1 MNQIQMAINVAG
13 SATALAKALGV
24 TPQAV
29 CFWRDGKREIP
40 ADKCPLIEQAT
51 GIACELL
58 RPDVAWGVLRKGPV
72 VSQPLANAAQAATET
87 VAGGASV

>member
-1 MNQIQMAINVAG
+1 MNQIQNAIDVAG

-40 ADKCPLIEQAT
+40 ADKCPLIERET
-51 GIACELL
+51 GVRCELL
-58 RPDVAWGVLRKGPV
+58 RPDVAWNVLRESPV
-72 VSQPLANAAQAATET
+72 SVNQPSESFVAQG
-87 VAGGASV
+87 V